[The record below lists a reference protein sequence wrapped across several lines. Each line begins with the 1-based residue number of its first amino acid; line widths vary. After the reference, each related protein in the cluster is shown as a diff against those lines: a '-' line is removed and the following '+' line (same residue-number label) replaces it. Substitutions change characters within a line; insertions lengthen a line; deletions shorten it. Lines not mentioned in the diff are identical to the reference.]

1 MSSYWLSKLKDTA
14 ASLSSQA
21 AVLQTQAAETAKQ
34 YMTYQKEDSAS
45 DESPEP
51 SEVLDND
58 EAVDESTP
66 ANKNL
71 KGTPQKESQP

>member
-34 YMTYQKEDSAS
+34 YMTY
-45 DESPEP
+45 
-51 SEVLDND
+51 
-58 EAVDESTP
+58 
-66 ANKNL
+66 
-71 KGTPQKESQP
+71 